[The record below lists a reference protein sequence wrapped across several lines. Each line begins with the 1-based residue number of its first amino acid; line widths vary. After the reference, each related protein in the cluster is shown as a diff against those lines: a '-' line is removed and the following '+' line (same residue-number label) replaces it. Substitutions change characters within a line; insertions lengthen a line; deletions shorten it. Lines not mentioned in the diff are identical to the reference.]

1 MRYKKEARKIA
12 PLFCQRFRWKII
24 RCWCCARVSSPLSVF
39 SAGWQSR
46 CRSPPWLRYGPCEIQ
61 AQMDQQFDKKSAEFG
76 CSPINRNLVNPML
89 WTWKNCFYATFQH
102 LGSVV
107 PALFRGQLAVVYCQI
122 VTHKKVIGKSPIFM
136 SLIILSYI
144 FGIIH
149 KALYSHD
156 IVIWLYVFNAV
167 LVATDLMLYFTY
179 IGRNR
184 RELQQGRKEPLHPL
198 IF

>member
-1 MRYKKEARKIA
+1 MPHFSIWEL
-12 PLFCQRFRWKII
+12 LFLLCF
-24 RCWCCARVSSPLSVF
+24 AVSCPLSI
-39 SAGWQSR
+39 AKL
-46 CRSPPWLRYGPCEIQ
+46 LRTKI
-61 AQMDQQFDKKSAEFG
+61 
-76 CSPINRNLVNPML
+76 
-89 WTWKNCFYATFQH
+89 
-102 LGSVV
+102 
-107 PALFRGQLAVVYCQI
+107 
-122 VTHKKVIGKSPIFM
+122 VIGKSPIFM
-136 SLIILSYI
+136 SLIILGYI